1 MKRYFELIKK
11 YPESQPL
18 GTIFEKDYYS
28 ESYNL
33 PNTYLIYVKK
43 EEVEN
48 NPEFFKEIFI
58 HDVEQVIA

>member
-28 ESYNL
+28 ETYNL
-33 PNTYLIYVKK
+33 SHTYLVCVKK

>member
-1 MKRYFELIKK
+1 MKRYFKIIKK

-33 PNTYLIYVKK
+33 PHTYLVCVKK

>member
-1 MKRYFELIKK
+1 MKRYFKLIKK

-28 ESYNL
+28 ENYNL
-33 PNTYLIYVKK
+33 PHTYLVFVKK

-48 NPEFFKEIFI
+48 NTEFFKEIFI
-58 HDVEQVIA
+58 YY